1 MLVKHFFNELRQVG
15 RAIDLRGL
23 DGLINSESNWL
34 WERTLI
40 RSLSTVQLASLCE
53 HRVGE
58 ALPVRRWG
66 PRRLRTVA
74 LARHPA
80 DLRKETC

>member
-40 RSLSTVQLASLCE
+40 RGPSTVQFSAPCE
-53 HRVGE
+53 HIVGE
-58 ALPVRRWG
+58 TLPVRRWG
-66 PRRLRTVA
+66 PQG
-74 LARHPA
+74 LAPLFSHGIQRI
-80 DLRKETC
+80 